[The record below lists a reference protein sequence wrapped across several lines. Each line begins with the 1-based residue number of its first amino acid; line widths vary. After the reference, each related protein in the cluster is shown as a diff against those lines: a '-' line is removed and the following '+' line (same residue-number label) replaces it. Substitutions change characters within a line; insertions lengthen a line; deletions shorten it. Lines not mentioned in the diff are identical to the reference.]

1 MRLWWLRVWRV
12 SRISRSLQRLG
23 SPVQNIC
30 WALKKVRVCGPPL
43 LGIEKV
49 PICGPQ
55 NWYWKRFSFGKWL
68 RALKK
73 VTVCGSNLG
82 FANNWILQIPT
93 VSWVWFV
100 STSGGPKS
108 FPRYHPWTYFG
119 PPNWMP
125 QFRKKRCICIYTH
138 IIYIHIYLFTYT
150 HIYIYACIQH
160 IRININI
167 IYNYIYNLYIYANI
181 YIYYIYILSI
191 CICIQ

>member
-167 IYNYIYNLYIYANI
+167 IYNYIYNFYIYANI
-181 YIYYIYILSI
+181 YIYIIYILSI